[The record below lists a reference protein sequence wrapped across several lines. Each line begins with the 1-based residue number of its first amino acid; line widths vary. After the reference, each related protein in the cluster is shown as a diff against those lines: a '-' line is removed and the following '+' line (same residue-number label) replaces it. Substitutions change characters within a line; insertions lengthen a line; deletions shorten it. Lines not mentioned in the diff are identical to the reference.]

1 MLVFT
6 AGAISHCY
14 FAGRHGGQDKPC
26 PHKARYQAMKRT
38 CLWRPDETSSLLDQF
53 VRTRIHRGQALPA
66 KSVSRMLVQPGEAE
80 RIHLEKATGK
90 IQALF
95 VPPLSEKAE
104 YQSSSHNL

>member
-1 MLVFT
+1 
-6 AGAISHCY
+6 
-14 FAGRHGGQDKPC
+14 
-26 PHKARYQAMKRT
+26 
-38 CLWRPDETSSLLDQF
+38 
-53 VRTRIHRGQALPA
+53 
-66 KSVSRMLVQPGEAE
+66 MLVQPGEAE